1 MGSPTHTPPTP
12 RTRSWRYAHAVMPVR
27 CTCDAHAPAHAPAMR
42 VRELARAC
50 VQYRWE
56 TAEQDAVERRV
67 VELDKAS

>member
-1 MGSPTHTPPTP
+1 
-12 RTRSWRYAHAVMPVR
+12 
-27 CTCDAHAPAHAPAMR
+27 MR

-67 VELDKAS
+67 AELDKAS